1 MSRRNADAPGR
12 RSGGS
17 RENQLLGSGLDVES
31 ITEIDLD
38 QYLEPADRLMLA
50 ALRDGRYVLAVVCL
64 VCGKPLTSKRSR
76 ARGVGPACRKRVA
89 GDD

>member
-1 MSRRNADAPGR
+1 MRSGNAAAPGR
-12 RSGGS
+12 DTEGE
-17 RENQLLGSGLDVES
+17 RENQAGGRVLDVDS

-38 QYLEPADRLMLA
+38 HYLEPADRLMLA